1 MEVVPFSGIQ
11 ILDFEIDISSLPRAK
26 KNFGLTS
33 DGILYPLDISDRDSD
48 YAERFSENYSSILN
62 EFQEKWLPAPV
73 FRDAGTAEDGLPVFD
88 EGPSTWA
95 RLRAKVKAR
104 DLSGNPTKIICQI
117 ALDTAIDVDEDD
129 KLSGED
135 FYLMPSRADV
145 LFEKE
150 FSFVSDPSQMD
161 WFLDSQI
168 EDDDG
173 VWIDTQ
179 EWIAEWIT
187 NVLEENGV
195 KKNKLDLHR
204 VWAKYFTLIELFS
217 FCGVPT
223 LKLID
228 TITDNKRYTPIDTDF
243 VIDLGNSR
251 TCGILLEKPNN
262 QEARIEAAIPF
273 EIRDF
278 ENAEIYHSGLME
290 SRVELAHANFGRDD
304 LAKRTGRNG
313 AFLWP
318 SPVRVGVEA
327 RSLQMK
333 SDGTDAASGLSS
345 AKRYLW
351 DIDPTEREWRFS
363 HANPNAHPPIAI
375 RTRKL
380 LTEAGDFRKSGENY
394 AREMRFSKSS
404 FMMFMIAELIAH
416 AFVQINN
423 PQMRAKR
430 PNSAVPRRLSKII
443 LTIPT
448 ATPAREQKILKERAS
463 DALDY
468 VWQLMSLPVDNS
480 HYKKPS
486 LSIEWDEASCSQQ
499 VFLFNEISE
508 IYAHKAKEYFCDFG
522 KIRNIR
528 GSRSPSL
535 RIASIDIG
543 GGTTDLMITCYA
555 CEQGNVIHPVQEFR
569 EGFRVAGDDLLFEI
583 IRGTIFPCITKFL
596 NDIGGRNSQMAL
608 ANFFKATDDTK
619 AAVRA
624 CLTNSI
630 FVPAAIQILSKFE
643 EMSEEFSSISIGN
656 LLSYGGGIFK
666 NVLNSIANDCGLN
679 EWPSSD
685 IRVEI
690 KKPLFEACVENVLGK
705 VVGNISTALANFDC
719 DYVLLTGRPSK
730 QPYIRDLFA
739 RNIAINPNRL
749 ISLHAYTVG
758 TWYPFRDALSGKI
771 GDPKSTVVVG
781 ALVNSVSSF
790 ELTNYS
796 FKSEEL
802 CLRST
807 CTFIGETETSG
818 KLPDEKIIIDN
829 VENQNEEEFNFQFYN
844 AVHFGARQI
853 SDEMWT
859 TSPLYRLSL
868 PSSGLGNFTLPFK
881 VTLRR
886 QSDAFEEDELRP
898 NFIKESQKE
907 EIEIYEIE
915 DAEGLFAPNNTLRLS
930 FNTLGKVEN
939 YWLETGLFA

>member
-1 MEVVPFSGIQ
+1 MEIVPFSGIQ
-11 ILDFEIDISSLPRAK
+11 ILDFEINVSDLPKTK

-33 DGILYPLDISDRDSD
+33 DKVLYPLDINDRDTEFE
-48 YAERFSENYSSILN
+48 ERFTENYGLVLE

-73 FRDAGTAEDGLPVFD
+73 FRDAGTAEDGHPVFD
-88 EGPSTWA
+88 QGPSTWA
-95 RLRAKVKAR
+95 RMRAKVKAR
-104 DLSGNPTKIICQI
+104 DENGNVTKVICQV
-117 ALDTAIDVDEDD
+117 ALDTTIDLDEDN

-135 FYLMPSRADV
+135 YYLMPSKADV
-145 LFEKE
+145 LSEKE
-150 FSFVSDPSQMD
+150 FSFVSEPSQMD
-161 WFLDSQI
+161 WFLNSEI
-168 EDDDG
+168 EEDG
-173 VWIDTQ
+173 DWIDTQ

-187 NVLEENGV
+187 NALEENGV
-195 KKNKLDLHR
+195 KKNKLNLYR

-217 FCGVPT
+217 FCDIPT

-228 TITDNKRYTPIDTDF
+228 TITDSSRYTPIDTDF
-243 VIDLGNSR
+243 VLDLGNSR

-262 QEARIEAAIPF
+262 QETRIEAAIPF

-278 ENAEIYHSGLME
+278 ENAEIHHSGLME
-290 SRVELAHANFGRDD
+290 SRIELAHANFGRDD
-304 LAKRTGRNG
+304 LAKRTGRNE

-327 RSLQMK
+327 RSLQIK
-333 SDGTDAASGLSS
+333 SKSTDAASGLSS

-363 HANPNAHPPIAI
+363 ENNSNTLPPVAT
-375 RTRKL
+375 RTREL
-380 LTEAGDFRKSGENY
+380 LTEAGDFRNTNQNY
-394 AREMRFSKSS
+394 AREMRFSRSS

-423 PQMRAKR
+423 PQKRARR

-468 VWQLMSLPVDNS
+468 VWQMLSLPVGDS
-480 HYKKPS
+480 HYKKPT
-486 LSIEWDEASCSQQ
+486 LSIDWDEASCSQQ

-528 GSRSPSL
+528 GSQSPSL

-543 GGTTDLMITCYA
+543 GGTTDLMITCYS

-569 EGFRVAGDDLLFEI
+569 EGFRVAGDDILFEVI
-583 IRGTIFPCITKFL
+583 KEMIFPSIVNHL
-596 NDIGGRNSQMAL
+596 SENGGQNSKMAL
-608 ANFFKATDDTK
+608 ANFFKATDDTR
-619 AAVRA
+619 AAIRSN
-624 CLTNSI
+624 LTNSI
-630 FVPAAIQILSKFE
+630 FVPAAIEILTKFE
-643 EMSEEFSSISIGN
+643 GTSETLSSIFINGM
-656 LLSYGGGIFK
+656 LSHGGGIFK
-666 NVLNSIANDCGLN
+666 NILNEIAKDCGLN
-679 EWPSSD
+679 EWPSTD
-685 IRVEI
+685 IRVEV

-719 DYVLLTGRPSK
+719 DYILLTGRPSK
-730 QPYIRDLFA
+730 QPFIRSLFA
-739 RNIAINPNRL
+739 SSIAINPNRL

-758 TWYPFRDALSGKI
+758 TWYPFRNALTGKI

-781 ALVNSVSSF
+781 ALLNSVSSF

-807 CTFIGETETSG
+807 CNFLGETETSG
-818 KLPDEKIIIDN
+818 KLPDKKIIIDN
-829 VENQNEEEFNFQFYN
+829 VAMQNDEEFIYQFYN
-844 AVHFGARQI
+844 AVHLGARQI
-853 SDEMWT
+853 SDETWT

-868 PSSGLGNFTLPFK
+868 PSSGLGKFTLPFE

-886 QSDAFEEDELRP
+886 RSDAFDTDDMQP
-898 NFIKESQKE
+898 NFIKEAQKE
-907 EIEIYEIE
+907 EMEIYQIE
-915 DAEGLFAPNNTLRLS
+915 DAEGLSAPTNTLRLN
-930 FNTLGKVEN
+930 FNTLGKVDS
-939 YWLETGLFA
+939 YWLENGLFA